1 MKVLALSSS
10 RAGNS
15 AFLEPAIPHIKSFL
29 GEGAKKLAFI
39 PFASAGSYE
48 DYLHR
53 VQQALGDFPF
63 TIELVKGADSDTLIE
78 SCDAIV
84 TGGGNTFKL
93 LHHLYQFNLIGA
105 IRKRIKEQGI
115 PYIGWSA
122 GANILGATICTTNDM
137 PIIYPP
143 SFEALKIFPFQIN
156 PHYQLIY
163 TPGFNGETRD
173 DRLAEFLTLNPQ
185 SVVIALPEGTALLAN
200 DEEIIF
206 KGGECGY
213 RFSYEAGGVEKRQIV
228 DGQQVER

>member
-15 AFLEPAIPHIKSFL
+15 TFLEPAIPYIKSFL
-29 GEGAKKLAFI
+29 GEDARRLAFI
-39 PFASAGSYE
+39 PFASTGSYE
-48 DYLHR
+48 DYLQR
-53 VQQALGDFPF
+53 VQQALSDFHF
-63 TIELVKGADSDTLIE
+63 TIELVKDAGSVELIA

-93 LHHLYQFNLIGA
+93 LHHLYEFNLIGA
-105 IRKRIKEQGI
+105 IRKRIKEQGV

-185 SVVIALPEGTALLAN
+185 SVVIALPEGTALVAN
-200 DEEIIF
+200 GGEIIF
-206 KGGECGY
+206 RGGEGGY
-213 RFSYEAGGVEKRQIV
+213 RFSYGAGGVEKRQIV